1 MKISLLLTLLPA
13 ASMAFTTPE
22 TQIIHHHP
30 RGGDFALQNTLD
42 ETADSC
48 VSTTE
53 KYVGKADDVV
63 LNRAMR
69 IVDHAPAFFTLK
81 ALADAAGVELGLS
94 PAAISAL
101 LTGTVDPSCGVATA
115 MAVPAFMYS
124 TVTKAYILF
133 AGLSLAKSALAN
145 DSNEL
150 SQADI
155 TAATAA
161 NFAATRAIGSANGL
175 RDSTILAIVS
185 GYALRNGSASG
196 DPTIHNIA
204 PQLLSSFSTVL
215 AILGLVSAV
224 AAKIPMVADCSQLIE
239 LLGVGAYYAMVNRD
253 GNGTVKKAVN
263 AGILGGMLVNA
274 LKNGVT
280 FGLNLGS
287 LMGNV
292 VLAAGAFVT
301 YQAVDSL
308 RNAVFSG
315 DD

>member
-1 MKISLLLTLLPA
+1 M
-13 ASMAFTTPE
+13 
-22 TQIIHHHP
+22 
-30 RGGDFALQNTLD
+30 
-42 ETADSC
+42 
-48 VSTTE
+48 
-53 KYVGKADDVV
+53 V

-94 PAAISAL
+94 PAAITAL
-101 LTGTVDPSCGVATA
+101 LTGTLDFSCGVTTA
-115 MAVPAFMYS
+115 MAVPGFMYS

-133 AGLSLAKSALAN
+133 AALSLAKSALAS

-161 NFAATRAIGSANGL
+161 NFVATRAINSANGL
-175 RDSTILAIVS
+175 RDTTILAIVS

-215 AILGLVSAV
+215 AILALVSAV
-224 AAKIPMVADCSQLIE
+224 AGKIPMVADCSQLVE
-239 LLGVGAYYAMVNRD
+239 LLGVGAYYAMVNRG

-263 AGILGGMLVNA
+263 AGVLGGMLVHA
-274 LKNGVT
+274 LQNGVT
-280 FGLNLGS
+280 FGLNLSS

-308 RNAVFSG
+308 RNAIFGG
-315 DD
+315 DDE